1 VRKAQP
7 RLGSTVVV
15 QGSGAIGL
23 LTLGLARQAGA
34 ARAIVVG
41 GPAERLEL
49 AQAFGADAVVNI
61 DELRTPEERLR
72 AVLDETPGHLGADV
86 VYGCVGKAAAWSEG
100 INYLRDGD
108 GRFLE
113 VGLAGDDGE
122 VGFNP
127 ATQLVAKNA
136 SFIGALGM
144 ADEDSVAAVAM
155 MENKRLPLE
164 QMVSH
169 QLPLER
175 VGEAM
180 EALNGNYLLDGRT
193 AFKIAIAPNGPMP

>member
-1 VRKAQP
+1 MAPLDSLPWASRARP
-7 RLGSTVVV
+7 ERLAPSWSAVP
-15 QGSGAIGL
+15 QD
-23 LTLGLARQAGA
+23 
-34 ARAIVVG
+34 
-41 GPAERLEL
+41 RLEL
-49 AQAFGADAVVNI
+49 AQAFGANAVVHI
-61 DELRTPEERLR
+61 DELRTPEERVR
-72 AVLDETPGHLGADV
+72 AVLDETPGRLGGDI
-86 VYGCVGKAAAWSEG
+86 VYGCVGKSAAFAEG

-122 VGFNP
+122 VPFNP

-144 ADEDSVAAVAM
+144 SDEDSMAAVEM

-169 QLPLER
+169 QLPMER
-175 VGEAM
+175 VAEAM
-180 EALNGNYLLDGRT
+180 DALNGTYLLDGKT
-193 AFKIAIAPNGPMP
+193 AFKLAIAPNGQMP